1 MWANLTSWPRNP
13 LPLRFAARQG
23 SPLATSLRGH
33 MTTESTIAFMDA
45 AAETLKLEIR
55 PEWKPSVASFFD
67 VARNMASLV
76 EESGAQYRSEMTPVF
91 VLRDV
96 E

>member
-1 MWANLTSWPRNP
+1 
-13 LPLRFAARQG
+13 
-23 SPLATSLRGH
+23 
-33 MTTESTIAFMDA
+33 
-45 AAETLKLEIR
+45 
-55 PEWKPSVASFFD
+55 VASFFD

-76 EESGAQYRSEMTPVF
+76 EESGAQFRTEAAPVF